1 MVIRVNRQHSVYS
14 HKLLLKKLV
23 AIEILQYI
31 QAYYILPDKPN
42 ELILEKVSKHKNN
55 WIQHVDWM
63 QKDRLSKL
71 LNNSN
76 HMD

>member
-55 WIQHVDWM
+55 WIQHVD
-63 QKDRLSKL
+63 
-71 LNNSN
+71 
-76 HMD
+76 